1 MELAQMYYLLNIVEN
16 DYNLSLTSRRLHI
29 SQPALS
35 QFINQYEEQNGIEL
49 FVREKG
55 RFVGL
60 TDAGRKIHNYASDI
74 ISRYEDMEIAVE
86 QESLKQKGVIRLGLP
101 SLILS
106 VYFSELFPEM
116 VINNPNLNLKLVEAG
131 SRDLKDQLA
140 ADHLDL
146 AILIEP
152 TELDPTE
159 YEQHIIQLDEY
170 VAYIAKD
177 HPLANYEKLEWTDLI
192 GYTLATFNENY
203 YTHELVNA
211 KLKQVGLQ
219 NHIRITASAWD
230 YLIEMLEGTDIITI
244 LPRPIEE
251 RIDKTKVTTKQFY
264 DEIPFNFDLCRP
276 IKKKYS
282 PIETEIHKN
291 ILENFYKPND

>member
-1 MELAQMYYLLNIVEN
+1 MELAQMYYLLKIVEN

-35 QFINQYEEQNGIEL
+35 QFINQYEDQNGIDL

-55 RFVGL
+55 RYVGL
-60 TDAGRKIHNYASDI
+60 TDAGQKIYNYALEI
-74 ISRYEDMEIAVE
+74 INMYEDMESAVE

-106 VYFSELFPEM
+106 VYFSKLFPDM
-116 VINNPNLNLKLVEAG
+116 VNDNPNLNLKLVEAG
-131 SRDLKDQLA
+131 SRDLKDWLA

-152 TELDPTE
+152 TELDADK
-159 YEQHIIQLDEY
+159 YEQNIIQLDEY
-170 VAYIAKD
+170 VAFMAKD
-177 HPLANYEKLEWTDLI
+177 HPLVNYEKLEWTDLI

-211 KLKQVGLQ
+211 KLKHVGLQ

-230 YLIEMLEGTDIITI
+230 YLIEILEGTDIITI

-282 PIETEIHKN
+282 PIESEIHQN
-291 ILENFYKPND
+291 ILENFYKPNA